1 MTRRPTDPA
10 VDRGQANAQ
19 RRSFLKTSALLA
31 SGLAVESIVPEQLA
45 AASPTLPTSVDLRAK
60 NGNRYITSVKNQG
73 ACHSCTA
80 FGVIATIEGSYHLQ
94 KQKPI
99 GTANPE
105 LNLSEADL
113 FTSKAPPLPRNCNID
128 HWWPRNAL
136 DYCITTG
143 VQQNPATS
151 APFKIAD
158 KRQLV
163 ASNPE
168 DTITAMKSWISND
181 SGGPVT
187 AVMVEFDDFLAF
199 GANRGTG
206 TNDVTDVYD
215 PGWDPHAP
223 RPRLIGGHVISIV
236 GYEDSHNGRYWICKN
251 SWYVN
256 NTQPWNRNGYVR
268 IKMKGLAYIDRID
281 VWGVKV

>member
-1 MTRRPTDPA
+1 MTRRRKDPA
-10 VDRGQANAQ
+10 PDCGQANAH
-19 RRSFLKTSALLA
+19 RRRFLQTSALLA
-31 SGLAVESIVPEQLA
+31 SGLAVESIVPGQLA
-45 AASPTLPTSVDLRAK
+45 AAPPPLPTAVDLRAK
-60 NGNRYITSVKNQG
+60 NGNKYITSVKDQG

-94 KQKPI
+94 KHKPI
-99 GTANPE
+99 GAANPE

-113 FTSKAPPLPRNCNID
+113 FAKAPPLPRDCNID
-128 HWWPRNAL
+128 HWWPRTAL
-136 DYCITTG
+136 DYCIATG
-143 VQQNPATS
+143 VPQKPAT
-151 APFKIAD
+151 PTLFKIAT
-158 KRQLV
+158 KQQLV

-168 DTITAMKSWISND
+168 DTITAMKAWIADDN
-181 SGGPVT
+181 GGPVT

-199 GANRGTG
+199 GVNRGTG

-223 RPRLIGGHVISIV
+223 RPRLLGGHVISIV

-251 SWYVN
+251 SWFVN

-268 IKMKGLAYIDRID
+268 IKMKGLAYLDRID
-281 VWGVKV
+281 VWGVKI